1 VDRRRL
7 LRLLGLGVV
16 AVLIVLAVS
25 RVTSSPVSDGGPAAT
40 GPANGEAAATA
51 AAEPSSPMERGAEYP
66 RTREGAVAAATAYAL
81 ALDNPDI
88 LDAGYRLAVL
98 EEIAAEATRAEL
110 VTAFDEGLG
119 LIGSQ
124 LHLDA
129 EVASDPG
136 FVWRAVPG
144 GWQVSDYDRTSASV
158 GVWTAVMAIADGR
171 LLVQPSWRTTE
182 VTLVWERGG
191 WRLVGFHTGPGPDP
205 MLVSADA
212 GAVAR
217 QINAFEPYR
226 HWPDT
231 AADEVGP

>member
-7 LRLLGLGVV
+7 LTVLGLGVV
-16 AVLIVLAVS
+16 ALIALLAVG
-25 RVTSSPVSDGGPAAT
+25 RFTSSPASDDGPAAT
-40 GPANGEAAATA
+40 GLADGEAEATA
-51 AAEPSSPMERGAEYP
+51 GVEPSRSPDRGAEYP

-88 LDAGYRLAVL
+88 FHPEYRRAVL
-98 EEIAAEATRAEL
+98 GEIAAAATRAEL
-110 VTAFDEGLG
+110 VAAFDEGLG

-124 LHLDA
+124 LHLDPK
-129 EVASDPG
+129 VASDPG

-144 GWQVSDYDRTSASV
+144 GWQVADYDGTSASV

-182 VTLVWERGG
+182 VTLVWERDR
-191 WRLVGFHTGPGPDP
+191 WRLVGFHTGAGPDP
-205 MLVSADA
+205 TVVSADA

-217 QINAFEPYR
+217 QINAFEAYR

-231 AADEVGP
+231 SPDEVTP

>member
-1 VDRRRL
+1 
-7 LRLLGLGVV
+7 
-16 AVLIVLAVS
+16 
-25 RVTSSPVSDGGPAAT
+25 
-40 GPANGEAAATA
+40 
-51 AAEPSSPMERGAEYP
+51 MEQGAEYP

-81 ALDNPDI
+81 ALDNPNI
-88 LDAGYRLAVL
+88 FDAGYRLAVL
-98 EEIAAEATRAEL
+98 EEIAAAATRAEL
-110 VTAFDEGLG
+110 VAAFDEGLG

-129 EVASDPG
+129 EVVSDPG

-205 MLVSADA
+205 TLLSADA

-226 HWPDT
+226 HWPDSD
-231 AADEVGP
+231 AGEVGR